1 MKQNSFTFKI
11 SWHKV
16 LIKYSPEIR
25 LKVYD
30 SIIEYVE
37 SGEMPEMDEPSKIA
51 FLFIKN
57 DIDEENKRKNEISEK
72 RREAAMRSV
81 EKRRKQKEAK
91 LAIAQFAEKEH
102 VEDVEPIFEDAG
114 NEVNTEINVKK
125 MDSNIQDVDFTEIIL
140 PKEIKKEEEK
150 EIKENREKEK
160 VHSNIYINLPK
171 EKEIKENREKEAE
184 KNKEKSKRKFLK
196 ENLPL
201 KGFLDLSFVRDDFKE
216 CFSMWVEYK
225 QSLPAKMRYNSELG
239 IRRAYNHLFKIS
251 NGDPNTAQEI
261 VDASIAASYQGLFPL
276 KTQKYGERK
285 SLTERM
291 TAGLKRDLEE
301 YYRRNM
307 NQ

>member
-16 LIKYSPEIR
+16 LINYSPEIR

-37 SGEMPEMDEPSKIA
+37 TGEMPEMDEPSKIA

-114 NEVNTEINVKK
+114 NEVNTGINIQKT
-125 MDSNIQDVDFTEIIL
+125 DSNIQDVEFTEIIL
-140 PKEIKKEEEK
+140 PKEIKKEE
-150 EIKENREKEK
+150 
-160 VHSNIYINLPK
+160 

-276 KTQKYGERK
+276 KNQKYGERK